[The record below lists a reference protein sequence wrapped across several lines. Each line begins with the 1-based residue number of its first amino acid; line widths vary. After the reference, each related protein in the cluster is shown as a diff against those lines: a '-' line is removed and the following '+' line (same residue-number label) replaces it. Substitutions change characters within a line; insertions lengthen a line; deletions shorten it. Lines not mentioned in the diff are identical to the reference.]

1 VHVHNLVVEQTLVSR
16 STEFEAAMQNGDKS
30 SLRALCDKKS
40 QESLYVLVILAQQPL
55 ALA

>member
-1 VHVHNLVVEQTLVSR
+1 VHVHNLVIEQTLVSR

-40 QESLYVLVILAQQPL
+40 EESLYVMLI
-55 ALA
+55 